1 MPLKGSGS
9 GQNVEARE
17 RNAGNSRAWEKLCP
31 DWWTIGL
38 RAVLCCFPKPTTTSS
53 QVQQLLAALRLRG
66 LGITE
71 QPGSAC

>member
-17 RNAGNSRAWEKLCP
+17 RNAGDSRAWEKLCP
-31 DWWTIGL
+31 DWWTTGL
-38 RAVLCCFPKPTTTSS
+38 RAVLFP
-53 QVQQLLAALRLRG
+53 QAYHHLLTGTAAAAALRLRG